1 MLCGGNIIICV
12 MESLSES
19 KMALIK
25 KMSTERL
32 RTRLLDIDYDTEEAI
47 MQLDRDSLV
56 AAWADAVASGWDK
69 RSTSPLVTYD
79 PDLEKQK
86 IELERMK
93 VQKEL
98 ELQTRQLEM
107 EERLKR
113 EELDLKRLELE
124 RQIDKEKSAANQVKL
139 FGDAMRNSVTRMSND
154 PIEIISFFRSIE
166 QTFDSLKVPN
176 ELKSSLVRPFL
187 NDKAKTLIAQMDPDV
202 VKNYEQLRDALL
214 REFQLTPNS
223 YLQRFNTLKRSPEET
238 AVMYASRLRSLLEYY
253 LDSRQVQSYDKLK
266 ELLLCDRIKVTLSES
281 CLNHVLSVEN
291 TTKQG
296 WLGVAELTAA
306 IDRYSSSN
314 PLDKPRAYAIGQK
327 PSFESAGQ
335 TRAKTSP
342 SKPCASS
349 SPSLGEEA
357 GSAEGGRRNDETRIN
372 SGGKR
377 CNLCNSRYHLA
388 YACPKNQSN
397 RFNQARGT
405 SRNDEKYLKRINVC
419 RADNAEEKVSE
430 ELDSNSNDIGEVSSE
445 ATNKVHRISV
455 IEPDEEVIKFENRS
469 EISAKGSIEVTPA
482 KFFTGLNYIAVEVS
496 DQLDPGSGRVVNALA
511 DSGANVCVI
520 KKSLVDGWDCTPIAE
535 VTLVGF
541 VGDPVPANVIDLY
554 VRLIDDAGKNE
565 ITRYVAIKCAVSS
578 HIHEDLILTT
588 DVINKLLHPKDAR
601 CSQVEVANDSDEE
614 TSGNLQN
621 EAPLDHQTLTLAN
634 DLQDLI
640 QTVSKENPDV
650 VNGDDKYQSDSG
662 SASVTE
668 LITEQKQDESLRRC
682 WELAENKK
690 GGFVVKDGI
699 LYHNE
704 KVLSQSF
711 LQLCLPKS
719 RRLTVLRLAHDTAGG
734 HLAARKT
741 RDRIRFTFYWPS
753 LMRDVRKYIQECEI
767 CQKRARITS
776 RDRVP
781 ITPIPRAERAFAH
794 WFMDC
799 AGPLFNQKVDFNY
812 ALILVD
818 SATRWPAAYALR
830 SLTAKNVCDAILQ
843 LWQFTGCGNEVS
855 SDCGS
860 NFTSQLTQ
868 EFMKRLGCSPRF
880 TTPGHPQGNG
890 LAERM
895 VGSVKSMISK
905 LAADHPK
912 QWHKYLGYALWALRE
927 VPNETTGVP
936 PWVLAFGHLP
946 RGPLSILKETWIGER
961 ELPLDLGSSTEN
973 FLKDLHAKLKIAE
986 EYAKSQTD
994 KNQARYTSRYNL
1006 RSVDKH
1012 FSVGEKV
1019 LILHKDSTASRTF
1032 SRWKGPGTIIEIRSP
1047 YSYLVEIDGA
1057 RRVYHANHLRKF
1069 HVRVHE
1075 VVCDSLAMGENYPV
1089 LQLNSCA
1096 VIREEDIE
1104 FGRIATFDVKSHG
1117 EERQLPSQL
1126 IDKATLS
1133 HLSHKQQVELL
1144 ELIDRFPECFSE
1156 KPGFTDVVQ
1165 HTIPISSDFKPKRL
1179 RAYKV
1184 PERLKAEVDRQI
1196 QEMLDQGIIQ
1206 PFQSPMA
1213 SPLVCVLKVKDMNA
1227 PQTKTELR
1235 RALGFSLIFE
1245 NTFQTS
1251 LPLRS
1256 L

>member
-1 MLCGGNIIICV
+1 MTVVEGLCCDFVFSLCCV
-12 MESLSES
+12 VQKLLFEHISLVMASLSES
-19 KMALIK
+19 KLALIK

-32 RTRLLDIDYDTEEAI
+32 RARLLEIDYDTEDAI
-47 MQLDRDSLV
+47 QQLDRESLV
-56 AAWADAVASGWDK
+56 AAWTDAVASGWDRK
-69 RSTSPLVTYD
+69 STSSMVTYD

-86 IELERMK
+86 LELERLK
-93 VQKEL
+93 LQKEL

-107 EERLKR
+107 QERLKR

-124 RQIDKEKSAANQVKL
+124 RQVDKEKSAANQVKL
-139 FGDAMRNSVTRMSND
+139 FGDAMRNAVTRMSND
-154 PIEIISFFRSIE
+154 PMEIIAFFRSIE
-166 QTFDSLKVPN
+166 QTFDSLKVPE

-187 NDKAKTLIAQMDPDV
+187 NDKAKSLIAQMDPDV
-202 VKNYEQLRDALL
+202 VKDYEKMRDALL

-223 YLQRFNTLKRSPEET
+223 YLQRFNTLKRAPEET

-253 LDSRQVQSYDKLK
+253 LDSRQVKTYDKLK

-291 TTKQG
+291 TTEQG

-327 PSFESAGQ
+327 PSFESDARA
-335 TRAKTSP
+335 RAKPSP
-342 SKPCASS
+342 SKQTS
-349 SPSLGEEA
+349 SPSLGEES
-357 GSAEGGRRNDETRIN
+357 GSAESSRKHDEARIN

-397 RFNQARGT
+397 RFNQARNT

-419 RADNAEEKVSE
+419 RADNAEENVNEKAD
-430 ELDSNSNDIGEVSSE
+430 LNPNDLGEARSE
-445 ATNKVHRISV
+445 ATNKVHRVSV
-455 IEPDEEVIKFENRS
+455 MEPTDDVINNEERS

-482 KFFTGLNYIAVEVS
+482 EFFTGLNYITVEVS
-496 DQLDPGSGRVVNALA
+496 DQLDPGSGRVVSALA

-520 KKSLVDGWDCTPIAE
+520 KKSLVDGWDCIPIAE
-535 VTLVGF
+535 VKLVGF

-554 VRLIDDAGKNE
+554 VRLIDDDCGKNE
-565 ITRYVAIKCAVSS
+565 ITRYVAIKCAVSNQ
-578 HIHEDLILTT
+578 IHEELILTT
-588 DVINKLLHPKDAR
+588 DVVNKLLHPKDAR
-601 CSQVEVANDSDEE
+601 CRQVEVENDSDEE
-614 TSGNLQN
+614 LTGDRNPQN
-621 EAPLDHQTLTLAN
+621 NTQFDHQTLTLAN

-640 QTVSKENPDV
+640 QTVTEENPDV
-650 VNGDDKYQSDSG
+650 VNGDYNYHSDSG

-668 LITEQKQDESLRRC
+668 LITEQKQDESLRKC
-682 WELAENKK
+682 WELASNDK

-711 LQLCLPKS
+711 LQLCLPIN

-830 SLTAKNVCDAILQ
+830 SLTAKNFCDAILQ

-905 LAADHPK
+905 LAADHPQ
-912 QWHKYLGYALWALRE
+912 QWHKYLGFALWALRE

-961 ELPLDLGSSTEN
+961 ELPLDLGSSTEK
-973 FLKDLHAKLKIAE
+973 FLEDLHVKLKIAE

-1006 RSVDKH
+1006 RSLDKH

-1075 VVCDSLAMGENYPV
+1075 VICDCLAIGENSHV
-1089 LQLNSCA
+1089 LKVNSCA
-1096 VIREEDIE
+1096 VIREEDSE
-1104 FGRIATFDVKSHG
+1104 FGQIATFDVEFTG
-1117 EERQLPSQL
+1117 EDRQLPSQL
-1126 IDKATLS
+1126 IDRTTLS
-1133 HLSHKQQVELL
+1133 HLSQKQQMELL

-1165 HTIPISSDFKPKRL
+1165 HTIPISADFKPKRL
-1179 RAYKV
+1179 KAYRV

-1206 PFQSPMA
+1206 PSQSPMA
-1213 SPLVCVLKVKDMNA
+1213 SPLVCVLKGKDGKDGVRLA
-1227 PQTKTELR
+1227 VHY
-1235 RALGFSLIFE
+1235 
-1245 NTFQTS
+1245 
-1251 LPLRS
+1251 
-1256 L
+1256 